1 MSGSNRA
8 DPRELGLPI
17 AHGSTF
23 SAMLSPGRE
32 EGAKRLPQ
40 ELVNCLWSDSTSAS
54 LRKLHVS
61 EGRTH
66 QPNVTHHPN
75 GFALRRKK
83 ISLCSGAVRRRSGPM
98 RPGRFPFPWS
108 HCSGSAIALSHCSAA
123 REQCDVSPRTARG
136 SHGGSAKTGAG
147 SAIFAKM
154 VAVRKIHENLERDSR
169 KKSQRVEAAQGRTR
183 LQLPPCVLCVLY
195 HHQVAALHAPVCAWS
210 CGLSLW
216 CRETSSGLSPWCRES
231 SMTRCF

>member
-1 MSGSNRA
+1 MMSGSNRA

-32 EGAKRLPQ
+32 EEAERLPQ
-40 ELVNCLWSDSTSAS
+40 ALVNCLWSDSTSAS

-98 RPGRFPFPWS
+98 PPRSVRTAPEHPGR
-108 HCSGSAIALSHCSAA
+108 HCSGSVRGLRSHGAVREPPSHCS
-123 REQCDVSPRTARG
+123 RGQCFLLGHLRMVCYAVCG
-136 SHGGSAKTGAG
+136 STFLH
-147 SAIFAKM
+147 
-154 VAVRKIHENLERDSR
+154 
-169 KKSQRVEAAQGRTR
+169 
-183 LQLPPCVLCVLY
+183 VLK
-195 HHQVAALHAPVCAWS
+195 
-210 CGLSLW
+210 
-216 CRETSSGLSPWCRES
+216 
-231 SMTRCF
+231 

>member
-1 MSGSNRA
+1 MWTGYVQ
-8 DPRELGLPI
+8 
-17 AHGSTF
+17 T
-23 SAMLSPGRE
+23 SPYE
-32 EGAKRLPQ
+32 Y
-40 ELVNCLWSDSTSAS
+40 T
-54 LRKLHVS
+54 
-61 EGRTH
+61 RTAP
-66 QPNVTHHPN
+66 QPNPGTPPSQRACSPLRTKITH
-75 GFALRRKK
+75 
-83 ISLCSGAVRRRSGPM
+83 CSRAVRRRSGPM
-98 RPGRFPFPWS
+98 RPGRFPFPW
-108 HCSGSAIALSHCSAA
+108 CRTFRTA

-216 CRETSSGLSPWCRES
+216 CRETSSGLSPWCRET